1 MLTPTY
7 MKHECVKMQNLD
19 SIITTVVLNNNDIDL
34 DLSLNHVVLDAVEKL
49 DLYEQR
55 LFSFIVKKTKGKKI
69 TCDTRI
75 YIEASEYVE
84 AFGGD
89 IESAHKD
96 IKRACDSIFEREF
109 TFREV
114 TPTESFVIYKT
125 RWVSQVGYNDAEMFN
140 ILYLTPAIIRILKT
154 LEEKFINLDD

>member
-55 LFSFIVKKTKGKKI
+55 LFSFIVKKTKGKKLPV
-69 TCDTRI
+69 TL
-75 YIEASEYVE
+75 V
-84 AFGGD
+84 
-89 IESAHKD
+89 
-96 IKRACDSIFEREF
+96 SI
-109 TFREV
+109 
-114 TPTESFVIYKT
+114 
-125 RWVSQVGYNDAEMFN
+125 
-140 ILYLTPAIIRILKT
+140 
-154 LEEKFINLDD
+154 